1 MRKTILQ
8 GFSNTME
15 QYSLMIFIKT
25 IKRHKIIVLLKNLLI
40 HFYQEKVYKMTGI
53 THHIVTG

>member
-40 HFYQEKVYKMTGI
+40 HFDQEKVYKMTGI
-53 THHIVTG
+53 THHIDTG

>member
-25 IKRHKIIVLLKNLLI
+25 IKRVLLKNLLI
-40 HFYQEKVYKMTGI
+40 HFDQEKVYKMTGI

>member
-25 IKRHKIIVLLKNLLI
+25 IKKHKMIVLLKNLLI
-40 HFYQEKVYKMTGI
+40 HFDQEKVYKMTGI